1 MDASEDRKRQEE
13 MEIFWGV
20 RLGECIRGR
29 APYNPD
35 DASLVFSPPWISS
48 LIRVEESFSCYYEC
62 LSLRFVARDFHKRK
76 TDFTD
81 VGSFFSTLDRF
92 ISIVR

>member
-1 MDASEDRKRQEE
+1 MDASEDRRRQEE

-35 DASLVFSPPWISS
+35 DASSLLSALEIILDPRRESHFHATTSTCHCALLRAHVIFINAEQISPTKDTFSS
-48 LIRVEESFSCYYEC
+48 
-62 LSLRFVARDFHKRK
+62 
-76 TDFTD
+76 
-81 VGSFFSTLDRF
+81 DRAYL
-92 ISIVR
+92 

>member
-35 DASLVFSPPWISS
+35 DASLVFSPP
-48 LIRVEESFSCYYEC
+48 
-62 LSLRFVARDFHKRK
+62 
-76 TDFTD
+76 
-81 VGSFFSTLDRF
+81 
-92 ISIVR
+92 

>member
-1 MDASEDRKRQEE
+1 MRDALVIRGEERNSRRKRTRMDASEDRKRQEE

-35 DASLVFSPPWISS
+35 DASLVFSPP
-48 LIRVEESFSCYYEC
+48 
-62 LSLRFVARDFHKRK
+62 
-76 TDFTD
+76 
-81 VGSFFSTLDRF
+81 
-92 ISIVR
+92 